1 VQEVPDGVEDGVAVG
16 CVVGDAVGVMIG
28 GSVGG
33 RVLIITVGAIVGG
46 GLVGRAVTVW
56 AACVKARPGSG
67 VALLTPGRLQAVNK
81 MIKNAKMD
89 KVRSDGGFI
98 YFSLIIAVLE

>member
-1 VQEVPDGVEDGVAVG
+1 VQEVPEGVEEGVAVG
-16 CVVGDAVGVMIG
+16 SMVGEAVGVMIG

-33 RVLIITVGAIVGG
+33 NVVVTTVGAIVGG

-56 AACVKARPGSG
+56 AACVKAKPGSG
-67 VALLTPGRLQAVNK
+67 VALLTPGRLQAVK
-81 MIKNAKMD
+81 KITKIAKKD

-98 YFSLIIAVLE
+98 CFSLMINA

>member
-1 VQEVPDGVEDGVAVG
+1 MVG
-16 CVVGDAVGVMIG
+16 EAVGVMIG

-33 RVLIITVGAIVGG
+33 RVVIITVGGVVGG

-67 VALLTPGRLQAVNK
+67 VALLTPGRLQA
-81 MIKNAKMD
+81 AKKITKIAKID

-98 YFSLIIAVLE
+98 YFSLMTNVSI